1 MHFDSSP
8 SLNARLPLMPLIY
21 CPNLPDPIMG
31 GGGGKPN
38 PRFLVVV
45 SSTRHLSFEGL
56 DFLFL

>member
-31 GGGGKPN
+31 GGWGETEPAISGS
-38 PRFLVVV
+38 RLI
-45 SSTRHLSFEGL
+45 HAAFE
-56 DFLFL
+56 F